1 LRARH
6 RHSRRDAE
14 GRVLLMNA
22 TPALRLAELPAAKY
36 GFDALLRARG
46 LALPPLSV
54 ETLQANITKL
64 CNQVCRHCHVDA
76 SPARTEKM
84 SRAGIEKL
92 VAILAAHP
100 QIRNLDVTGG
110 APELHPD
117 FDWLVVEAVKLGR
130 KVMVRHNLTVTY
142 DGNPQTRESKE
153 YLPDFFARHRCE
165 VISSL
170 PYYQEYF
177 TDAQRGNGVFQK
189 SIKALRRL
197 NALGYGVEGSGL
209 TLNLV
214 YNPVGPYLPA
224 AQAVLEG
231 DYKRELKDKFG
242 IVFNGLFTITNM
254 PINRFRLH
262 LEKSGQ
268 YESYMDKLLAA
279 FNPAAAE
286 NVMCRAIISVG
297 WDGTLYDCDFNQM
310 LEMDVKGTGGRP
322 ATIFDFDF
330 DALMR
335 RRIRFD
341 SHCLGCT
348 AGGGSSCGGATA

>member
-1 LRARH
+1 
-6 RHSRRDAE
+6 
-14 GRVLLMNA
+14 VLLMNA
-22 TPALRLAELPAAKY
+22 TPALRLAELAPAKY
-36 GFDALLRARG
+36 GFEALLRARN
-46 LALPPLSV
+46 LSLPPLSI

-76 SPARTEKM
+76 SPARTERL
-84 SRAGIEKL
+84 SRAGVEKL
-92 VAILAAHP
+92 IAILAAHP
-100 QIRNLDVTGG
+100 QIGNLDITGG

-117 FDWLVVEAVKLGR
+117 FDWLVAEAVKLGR

-153 YLPDFFARHRCE
+153 YLPEFFARHRCE

-177 TDAQRGNGVFQK
+177 TDSQRGNGVFQK
-189 SIKALRRL
+189 SVKALQRL

-224 AQAVLEG
+224 AQAVLEA
-231 DYKRELKDKFG
+231 DYKRELAGKFG
-242 IVFNGLFTITNM
+242 IAFNGLFTITNM

-268 YESYMDKLLAA
+268 YEAYMEKLLAA
-279 FNPAAAE
+279 FNPGAAE
-286 NVMCRAIISVG
+286 GVMCRSLISVG
-297 WDGTLYDCDFNQM
+297 HDGTLYDCDFNQM
-310 LEMDVKGTGGRP
+310 LEMDVKGAGGRP

-330 DALMR
+330 DALLR

-348 AGGGSSCGGATA
+348 AGAGSSCGGTTA